1 MAEYK
6 VGDEIKV
13 FDAASEDYLKNYLSY
28 RGFEVKVTRT
38 SRYEGILKIIGK
50 RAAEPIKAEIKPRK
64 PQKNDKEPMLPP
76 AERNYDLKSPGKHSM
91 RTNSGVRFTPL

>member
-13 FDAASEDYLKNYLSY
+13 FDAASEDYLKNYLSH
-28 RGFEVKVTRT
+28 RGFEVKVTRN
-38 SRYEGILKIIGK
+38 SRHEGILKIIGK
-50 RAAEPIKAEIKPRK
+50 RTAEPIKAEIKPRK
-64 PQKNDKEPMLPP
+64 PKKNDKEPMLPP
-76 AERNYDLKSPGKHSM
+76 EKRNYDMKSPGKHSI

>member
-38 SRYEGILKIIGK
+38 SRHEGILKIIAK
-50 RAAEPIKAEIKPRK
+50 RSGEPIKAKVK
-64 PQKNDKEPMLPP
+64 PQKSSKNPKNPILPP
-76 AERNYDLKSPGKHSM
+76 AKRNYDLKSPGKHSI
-91 RTNSGVRFTPL
+91 RTGSGVRFTPL